1 MSITVRNMTQNDVP
15 FLAKLE
21 QELFSDAWTELSLI
35 NTLHYRPDTSFVAEL
50 DGKPA
55 GYLFFMAA
63 ADEGELLRIG
73 VSLDHRRQGV
83 GQILMDCMDHYVLE
97 NGIYAVW
104 LEVRESNEAARSLYE
119 KSGFTIQGYRKK
131 YYHKPD
137 EDAVIMSRSYAM
149 H

>member
-1 MSITVRNMTQNDVP
+1 MSLLVRNMKQEDVP
-15 FLAKLE
+15 FLVKLE
-21 QELFSDAWTELSLI
+21 AELFSDAWSQLGLI
-35 NTLHYRPDTSFVAEL
+35 NTLHYRPDTSFIAEL
-50 DGKPA
+50 DGVPV

-83 GQILMDCMDHYVLE
+83 GRILMDHMDHYVLE

-137 EDAVIMSRSYAM
+137 EDAVIMSRSYPM